1 MDTKDRI
8 RVIIEQEGL
17 SQVEFSTKT
26 GIKTSTLSHVLT
38 GRNNASAEVIEKI
51 LAAFPKYETGW
62 LVHGDGPMVDPAVR
76 YEDARRRS
84 VPLFQDPL
92 TPDPGLTIPY
102 PSANDTEAPRH
113 TRRIEKVIIYY
124 DDNTYEVLVPS
135 ESRTK

>member
-51 LAAFPKYETGW
+51 LAAFPKYEAGW

-84 VPLFQDPL
+84 VPLFQDPVL
-92 TPDPGLTIPY
+92 SEPDLPTPY
-102 PSANDTEAPRH
+102 PTANSTESTRH

-124 DDNTYEVLVPS
+124 DDNTYEVLLPS